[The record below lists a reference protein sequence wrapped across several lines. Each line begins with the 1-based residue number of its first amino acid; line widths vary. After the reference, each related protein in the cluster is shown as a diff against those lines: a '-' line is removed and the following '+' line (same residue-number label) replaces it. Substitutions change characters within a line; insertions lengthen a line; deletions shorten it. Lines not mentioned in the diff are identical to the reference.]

1 MSNKTNEKFTCVNV
15 YLGEEGNELLN
26 SASKQHKRTK
36 RKEAAIRLEHHLKV
50 FGSDWTAKTTN
61 AS

>member
-15 YLGEEGNELLN
+15 YLGEEGNKLLN

-50 FGSDWTAKTTN
+50 FGSDWIVKAKML
-61 AS
+61 